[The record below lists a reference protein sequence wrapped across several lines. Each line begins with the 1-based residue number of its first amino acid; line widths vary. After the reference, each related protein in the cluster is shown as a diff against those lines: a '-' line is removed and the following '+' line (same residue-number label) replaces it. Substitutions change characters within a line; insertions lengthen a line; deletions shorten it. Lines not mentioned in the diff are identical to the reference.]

1 MSNFQASAGNQVG
14 AAAQGAS
21 ASLSLEALL
30 SQLGDT
36 QRAVLTQAQVLGK
49 TAGDWLASAVMGP
62 GFIIPQTEA
71 NLILAEATNPANP
84 IQVAIK
90 ANTQDPNYPVNLEY
104 AIASFACNCVG
115 KSKSDIADQINWQ
128 VNQTSPGTNFAGMA
142 KQHVKDISESIQ
154 LTDSIEASIQKL
166 LFSGGDTATSRLN
179 LNRYKARIFY
189 NEAVDFNFTVLS
201 DYTRFTILYD
211 KLSREVK
218 GLNKTTD
225 LNQWRLQEG
234 DTSSFSREQK
244 NLTDHIR
251 AIESQIKR
259 HYHTSQAMVTM
270 ERGDKD
276 SSERDTTFIIPT
288 GVEKGRGEEAG
299 LSALRY
305 LKARI
310 VQNFFW
316 IAFPY
321 VYRVVK
327 DYHKGQFWTPPT
339 KADGYATVPEWHR
352 SEYSEASQ
360 HIWDA
365 LNTKANKDLMVKI
378 QTPLN
383 LGYHGKTNVSC
394 MEGDGVSAL
403 YAIMM
408 HYRPCN
414 SVHVRSLKHT
424 MSNAYLLFRKGD
436 PEQVCNNLAHT
447 IKECIT
453 LGVRLDWDITGQ
465 RITEIMSTRGDY
477 GLYINKFMDGG
488 DDPEDCAPTLQALM
502 AEIVKVS
509 RYHSEGVVNP
519 SNKLIAHEMEFVF
532 KSDEYGGKILPVED
546 RHAHETHTAQ
556 TPPNGG
562 GADVSNPDLNG
573 HGVNGEFSLEN
584 FTDGQLVAFMANR
597 SNRQNS
603 FRKGGKG
610 QDGGKGGK
618 YGWKGAPRRV
628 PSNIGEDSNPNNNPN
643 RRIPP
648 PIDPTAC
655 NGKGCTNPPNAPY
668 RFCDTC
674 HQHGQRIGYIECKD
688 GFKARVAV
696 AKPQKR
702 AFEAYAEEEPEVLP
716 LPWYEAIE
724 PEGEALVAF
733 NASIEETPLAIA
745 LPEVTGPLESPPG
758 PYNQAYNTQYGNPY
772 SPKRVAAGGWNGAQR
787 SPAQQMAL
795 QVQQASIGAQ
805 GLAQDRERALWG
817 FNQS

>member
-1 MSNFQASAGNQVG
+1 MSNFPVSTGNQVG
-14 AAAQGAS
+14 AAAQGFS
-21 ASLSLEALL
+21 AAPSIEALL

-36 QRAVLTQAQVLGK
+36 HRTVLTQAQVLGK
-49 TAGDWLASAVMGP
+49 VAGDWLASAVMGP
-62 GFIIPQTEA
+62 GYIIPETEA
-71 NLILAEATNPANP
+71 SLILAEATHPTNP
-84 IQVAIK
+84 IQVALQ
-90 ANTQDPNYPVNLEY
+90 ADMQDPNYLNMLEY
-104 AIASFACNCVG
+104 AIALFACKCVG
-115 KSKSDIADQINWQ
+115 KAKSDMVDHINWQ
-128 VNQTSPGTNFAGMA
+128 VEQNTPGTDFAGMSGNQLEA
-142 KQHVKDISESIQ
+142 ITESIQ
-154 LTDSIEASIQKL
+154 LTDSIEASVQKL

-179 LNRYKARIFY
+179 LNRYKARSFFT
-189 NEAVDFNFTVLS
+189 EAVDFNFTVLS
-201 DYTRFTILYD
+201 EYTRFTILYD

-225 LNQWRLQEG
+225 LDEWRLQEG
-234 DTSSFSREQK
+234 DTSSFSREQR

-276 SSERDTTFIIPT
+276 SSERDTTFIIPM

-327 DYHKGQFWTPPT
+327 DYHKGQFWNPPT

-383 LGYHGKTNVSC
+383 LGYHGKTSVSC

-532 KSDEYGGKILPVED
+532 QADEYGGKILPLESK
-546 RHAHETHTAQ
+546 HAHDTHLAQ

-562 GADVSNPDLNG
+562 GADVSNLDLNG

-584 FTDGQLVAFMANR
+584 FSDGQLVAFMANR
-597 SNRQNS
+597 TKSQSS
-603 FRKGGKG
+603 FGK
-610 QDGGKGGK
+610 GGKGGK
-618 YGWKGAPRRV
+618 FGGQGVPRKV
-628 PSNIGEDSNPNNNPN
+628 SFNVGEDSHPINNSN
-643 RRIPP
+643 RRIPAP

-655 NGKGCTNPPNAPY
+655 NGKGCKNPPNAPY
-668 RFCDTC
+668 RFCDFC
-674 HQHGQRIGYIECKD
+674 HQQGQKIGYIECKD
-688 GFKARVAV
+688 GFKAKVMTP
-696 AKPQKR
+696 AKAHKR
-702 AFEAYAEEEPEVLP
+702 AMEAMTEETPEVP
-716 LPWYEAIE
+716 ALPWYETIE
-724 PEGEALVAF
+724 PEGEALRAF
-733 NASIEETPLAIA
+733 NASIVEMPFSDAP
-745 LPEVTGPLESPPG
+745 PEVTGPLESPPG
-758 PYNQAYNTQYGNPY
+758 PYNQAFNTQYGNPY
-772 SPKRVAAGGWNGAQR
+772 STKRVATGGSNGEQR
-787 SPAQQMAL
+787 SPAQQMAAGS
-795 QVQQASIGAQ
+795 QKASIGAQ
-805 GLAQDRERALWG
+805 GLAQDREQALWG